1 VASNPPESAPD
12 LQAAPP
18 PDSIPPDQP
27 GWRTY
32 AGIVFFLL
40 LILGAAAALR
50 WTPLAQYANKE
61 WLIGALEQLRGIWW
75 APLVLLGMYAV
86 LPPLGFPVSP
96 MIIAS
101 AVVFGAFWGS
111 VYNYLGCVIGASI
124 SYEVAR
130 GLGRSFVEHIAG
142 ERLRRVEKL
151 IDRHGFWSLVRLRFL
166 PIPFPVVN
174 FGAAL
179 VGVRRP
185 SFHLAT
191 ALGHIIPIPI
201 WTYFWVVLFGAAA
214 GEIASAG
221 RNLFLAMI
229 LFLTLSFAPRWWQRY
244 KRRKRLRELQELRE
258 GRGEPRSDG
267 EAPPDE
273 PPRAGE

>member
-1 VASNPPESAPD
+1 MASTPSGSAPD
-12 LQAAPP
+12 PQAASPSDETP
-18 PDSIPPDQP
+18 AETPR
-27 GWRTY
+27 WRAY
-32 AGIVFFLL
+32 AGIILFLL

-50 WTPLAQYANKE
+50 WTPLSQYANKE
-61 WLIGALEQLRGIWW
+61 WLIGALEELRGIWW
-75 APLVLLGMYAV
+75 APLVLLALYAV

-101 AVVFGAFWGS
+101 AVVFGVFWGS
-111 VYNYLGCVIGASI
+111 VYNYLGCIIGASI

-130 GLGRSFVEHIAG
+130 GLGRSFIEHIAG
-142 ERLRRVEKL
+142 DRLKRAEKL

-166 PIPFPVVN
+166 PVPFPLVN

-191 ALGHIIPIPI
+191 AIGHILPIPI

-244 KRRKRLRELQELRE
+244 KRRKRLEELRE
-258 GRGEPRSDG
+258 MRRGQLQGR
-267 EAPPDE
+267 PDPE
-273 PPRAGE
+273 D